1 MKKITLLRHAEVLID
16 LNKKIYA
23 NKFNIF
29 LDEYKTAEIS
39 NILIN
44 KKEIISLIKQ
54 SDIIISS
61 EEKRAK
67 DSYSLYSKSS
77 IFSNNIYNEAQL
89 PTISLKLIKL
99 KTKYWLYIFRVLWL
113 FSFSKNCESFK
124 DTKIRAKKAANE
136 LINLNAKNKSVLLFS
151 HGIINKLI
159 KKDLIK
165 QNYKVEKHSS
175 SSNWDYDILFKD

>member
-1 MKKITLLRHAEVLID
+1 MKKIILLRHAEVLID

-23 NKFNIF
+23 NEFYIF
-29 LDEYKTAEIS
+29 LDEYKKAEIS
-39 NILIN
+39 NVLIN

-67 DSYSLYSKSS
+67 DSYSLYCDSL

-99 KTKYWLYIFRVLWL
+99 KTKYWLYIFRILWFFF
-113 FSFSKNCESFK
+113 FSNNCESYK
-124 DTKIRAKKAANE
+124 NCITRAKQASKKLIDLNE
-136 LINLNAKNKSVLLFS
+136 NNKTVLLFS

-159 KKDLIK
+159 RKELIK
-165 QNYKVEKHSS
+165 ENYKVEKYSC